1 MVIKKLRWGWLL
13 LTLGL
18 LAYGLHVALA
28 VVPTDA
34 DQGNI
39 YRIFFYHLPTWI
51 ATSICFLTN
60 LLASITYLAF
70 SRSKNEL
77 ALKADALAVSCAE
90 MGVVFCMLGL
100 ITGSLWAR
108 PVWGIWW
115 TWDARLTSTL
125 VLWLIYVGYLFVR
138 NFSSGAAMRT
148 LAAVVAIFGYCD
160 VPIVYM
166 STRWWRTQ
174 HPGPVIGGPEGTG
187 IAPSMQ
193 PAVSWNVIAWLAW
206 GALMVSLRYSVEV
219 RRQRTEQAAALTAIE
234 ANLERSSL

>member
-1 MVIKKLRWGWLL
+1 MLKQLRWVWLL
-13 LTLGL
+13 LTLCL
-18 LAYGLHVALA
+18 LGYGLHVALQ
-28 VVPTDA
+28 VVPMDA
-34 DQGNI
+34 EQGNI
-39 YRIFFYHLPTWI
+39 FRIFFYHLPTWI

-60 LLASITYLAF
+60 LLASIVYLIF
-70 SRSKNEL
+70 RRKNTAL
-77 ALKADALAVSCAE
+77 ALHADALAVSCAE
-90 MGVVFCMLGL
+90 MGVVFCLLGL

-138 NFSSGAAMRT
+138 NFASGPAMRT

-174 HPGPVIGGPEGTG
+174 HPGPVIGGAPGSG

-193 PAVSWNVIAWLAW
+193 PAVWWNVAAWLAW
-206 GALMVSLRYSVEV
+206 GLLMVTFRFSVEL
-219 RRQRTEQAAALTAIE
+219 RRQKLEQTSALSAIE
-234 ANLERSSL
+234 ATR